1 MGPEVSRTTAGALLP
16 RGLARGLRAEV
27 GALSQVSG
35 SSLSFPDGALPMVE
49 GLQASLVAVQGPVG
63 FPAPPWWCWMA
74 ASSVCVCACVIAP
87 DPRRLTPQRIFLTV
101 SGVLISQQNS
111 CLMSVRLVD
120 LQGERVVS
128 RLVSMSR
135 HGQVIFPGGRSW
147 WTPGRMASSWREGSG
162 AVEKDSWAVGCGAF
176 CLLAPVL
183 TSKGT
188 CQPCPPSAASW
199 GCQLVLP
206 DVSSCG
212 PASAEPSLPHGVLK
226 RNCRGDI

>member
-1 MGPEVSRTTAGALLP
+1 MGFGLLLFYFIFFAFSSVPFLSFALWPVRQQGKSQVVGPEVSRTTAGALLP

-101 SGVLISQQNS
+101 SGVLMSQQNS

-147 WTPGRMASSWREGSG
+147 WTQEGWRAHGGKVLELLRRTHGLLG
-162 AVEKDSWAVGCGAF
+162 VGHF
-176 CLLAPVL
+176 
-183 TSKGT
+183 
-188 CQPCPPSAASW
+188 
-199 GCQLVLP
+199 
-206 DVSSCG
+206 VS
-212 PASAEPSLPHGVLK
+212 
-226 RNCRGDI
+226 